1 MKRKETTQERYARLN
16 DEAETLAQALMI
28 RRHDCESDRYW
39 FPKKKAKPCTHTKH
53 SPQQLDEMRRRIEQG
68 EDLWCEE
75 DNDDIYQDWRH
86 ESSDGKLIKVSDL
99 SFR

>member
-28 RRHDCESDRYW
+28 HRHDCEPDRYW
-39 FPKKKAKPCTHTKH
+39 SPKKRPKPCKHLKH
-53 SPQQLDEMRRRIEQG
+53 SPEHLDEMRRRVEQG
-68 EDLWCEE
+68 EDLWHPE
-75 DNDDIYQDWRH
+75 DTDDIYQDWRH
-86 ESSDGKLIKVSDL
+86 ESSSGRLIKVSDL